1 MENPSSSSRL
11 FVCKNSPDN
20 FCYICGLFT
29 SASDRR
35 TVSDE
40 IRKLY
45 FDYFRVHINQDNKW
59 QPNYICSTCR
69 KNLHRWSNGDGKMTF
84 GAPMLWREQFNH
96 ENDCYFCLS
105 NIKGATMAK
114 RQSIVYANVST
125 VTKTVLHSDA
135 LPVPPLSRTHEFSPQ
150 YQSSSP
156 SQASSGNLF
165 QPKINDNAPILF
177 KQADLDDFVRE
188 LNLSKSLSELAG
200 SRLKDRKM
208 LAKGIQLQ

>member
-1 MENPSSSSRL
+1 MESSRL
-11 FVCKNSPDN
+11 FVCKNSPDF

-29 SASDRR
+29 STTDRR

-45 FDYFRVHINQDNKW
+45 FDYFRVHVNQDNSW
-59 QPNYICSTCR
+59 QPNYVCSTCR
-69 KNLHRWSNGDGKMTF
+69 RNLSKWSNSNGKMAF
-84 GAPMLWREQFNH
+84 GAPMLWREQFDH
-96 ENDCYFCLS
+96 ENDCYFCLT
-105 NIKGATMAK
+105 NLKGATMGK

-135 LPVPPLSRTHEFSPQ
+135 LPVPPLSRIQEFSSQ
-150 YQSSSP
+150 HSSSSL
-156 SQASSGNLF
+156 SQASSGNVF
-165 QPKINDNAPILF
+165 QPQINDNAPILF
-177 KQADLDDFVRE
+177 TQHDLDDFVRE

-208 LAKGIQLQ
+208 LAKGIQL